1 MSGNR
6 ILHDHPED
14 LFGPSALARLD
25 RDVLSVPGLRWV
37 VLMEGIN
44 DIGHPTAGRGVDDHR
59 VAAHFGREHRDRAL
73 EVVEV
78 GARAADQEQ
87 QAGVG

>member
-1 MSGNR
+1 MVNAGVSGNR

-44 DIGHPTAGRGVDDHR
+44 DIGHSTAGQLPEQDVSAEQIIAGMKQIIARVHR
-59 VAAHFGREHRDRAL
+59 PRR
-73 EVVEV
+73 
-78 GARAADQEQ
+78 
-87 QAGVG
+87 